1 MKPQPIN
8 VNDYRD
14 FMQAAARSY
23 LERRKDQYLSGDDHL
38 FNACVSHLT
47 NALEVPVFLSQSLVQ
62 RAWNDLFPQPNPQ
75 LEVVWIGWD
84 WGLGDADRLID
95 ERPKHP

>member
-1 MKPQPIN
+1 MTPPPIN
-8 VNDYRD
+8 ANDYRT

-23 LERRKDQYLSGDDHL
+23 LERHRDQYLSELDLL
-38 FNACVSHLT
+38 FNACVSHLANT
-47 NALEVPVFLSQSLVQ
+47 LEVPVFLSQSLVQ

-75 LEVVWIGWD
+75 LKVVWIGLD
-84 WGLGDADRLID
+84 WGIGDADRLID